1 MPSWGSDAITPHYC
15 IVPRAEAAEGGGEGV
30 EAADG
35 VVEQEA
41 RAEGQQGGDGGGVVE
56 GLPLATWHIG
66 RTN

>member
-41 RAEGQQGGDGGGVVE
+41 GAEGQQWEDGGGVVK
-56 GLPLATWHIG
+56 GLRLATWHIG
-66 RTN
+66 RTR